1 MASCMMI
8 PIIVLILVSMAA
20 NALADDRRQLQLMQD
35 PAAGDVLS
43 YHGGAVLSGD
53 IPVSIVWY
61 GKFAP
66 SQKDI
71 VVDFVQS
78 LTSTSSSSQRAA
90 TPSAAQWWST
100 LATVYLSNATTGG
113 GGKPAAATR
122 VVLSGQVSDEEYS
135 LGKTLTLVQVFQLA
149 AGAAP
154 KRGAVVLV
162 LTDPDVVVEG
172 FCSVRRS
179 PLGAPNGDVGTDG
192 MVVTLASTL
201 AGAGDKDAALEACT
215 ACAGVYGSGS
225 YPGYAGKVLVDEAN
239 GGSYNAIGGGGKRF
253 LLPAIY
259 NPATTGC
266 CSTTVVAMVAAL
278 VVMSLAGVSMAAR
291 RVPALLKSHVGDGI
305 SYHGG
310 AVLGGDIPVTLVW
323 YGKFKPA
330 QKAIVVDFLLSLTA
344 TPPNATTPSAA
355 QWWGAIAAGY
365 LSSNATNVTTA
376 ARVVLANQTS
386 DEEYSLGKSL
396 TLVEVFQLAA
406 GVVPDRG
413 DLVVVLTDRDVAVEG
428 FCSARCGVH
437 GSDAGAGYAY
447 AWVGNAERQ
456 CPGQCAWP
464 YGPQGSPLGAP
475 NGDVGTDGMVPPYG
489 PKGEAALVPP
499 NGDVGADGVVATLAG
514 VLAGAVTNPFGD
526 GYYLGDKDA
535 ALEACS
541 ACAGA
546 YGSDSYPGYAGKVL
560 VDETTGGSYNAV
572 GAHGRKYLL
581 PAVYDPATS
590 RCTTLV

>member
-1 MASCMMI
+1 
-8 PIIVLILVSMAA
+8 MAA

-172 FCSVRRS
+172 FCSVRCGVHGSDAGARVRLRLGGERRAPVPPDSARGRLRRRPYGPQGS

-201 AGAGDKDAALEACT
+201 AGAVTNPFGDAYYQGDKDAALEACT

-266 CSTTVVAMVAAL
+266 CSTTV
-278 VVMSLAGVSMAAR
+278 
-291 RVPALLKSHVGDGI
+291 
-305 SYHGG
+305 
-310 AVLGGDIPVTLVW
+310 
-323 YGKFKPA
+323 
-330 QKAIVVDFLLSLTA
+330 
-344 TPPNATTPSAA
+344 
-355 QWWGAIAAGY
+355 
-365 LSSNATNVTTA
+365 
-376 ARVVLANQTS
+376 
-386 DEEYSLGKSL
+386 
-396 TLVEVFQLAA
+396 
-406 GVVPDRG
+406 
-413 DLVVVLTDRDVAVEG
+413 
-428 FCSARCGVH
+428 
-437 GSDAGAGYAY
+437 
-447 AWVGNAERQ
+447 
-456 CPGQCAWP
+456 
-464 YGPQGSPLGAP
+464 
-475 NGDVGTDGMVPPYG
+475 
-489 PKGEAALVPP
+489 
-499 NGDVGADGVVATLAG
+499 
-514 VLAGAVTNPFGD
+514 
-526 GYYLGDKDA
+526 
-535 ALEACS
+535 
-541 ACAGA
+541 
-546 YGSDSYPGYAGKVL
+546 
-560 VDETTGGSYNAV
+560 
-572 GAHGRKYLL
+572 
-581 PAVYDPATS
+581 
-590 RCTTLV
+590 